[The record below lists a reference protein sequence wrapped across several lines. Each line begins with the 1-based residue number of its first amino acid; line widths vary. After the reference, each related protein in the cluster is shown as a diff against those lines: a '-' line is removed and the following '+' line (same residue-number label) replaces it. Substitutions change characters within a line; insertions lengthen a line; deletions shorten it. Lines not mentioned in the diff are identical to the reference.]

1 MVLDGTELE
10 FSVLILGKVLFLVS
24 KGVML
29 GAREDKAVV
38 LIFVVVD
45 WVLELVLVSQVESLP
60 LVDFLSVL
68 LLSAAIF
75 SSSHSIVAALRA
87 LISF

>member
-45 WVLELVLVSQVESLP
+45 WVLELVLVSQVESLT

-75 SSSHSIVAALRA
+75 S
-87 LISF
+87 